1 MALKK
6 MLSIIDTLDKK
17 SEALLE
23 SKALALANYNKSES
37 LESKAL
43 EPVTK

>member
-23 SKALALANYNKSES
+23 SKALALVGSF
-37 LESKAL
+37 L
-43 EPVTK
+43 